1 MTIALEEQLDGASVD
16 AAVSAALVLHA
27 LRGDAN
33 RRSVAFDDRAA
44 HHAVLDDQFVH
55 RR

>member
-1 MTIALEEQLDGASVD
+1 MREHRLAPGDIMRE
-16 AAVSAALVLHA
+16 AAAGEHHAA

-44 HHAVLDDQFVH
+44 HRAVLDDQFTH